1 MSSANDKI
9 KSKRAEILDGLSSLS
24 NQILEDSLPYYSP
37 AFIRETLSEAAKLF
51 RNSTQQQE
59 AADDAPL
66 EQDDIDNNAA
76 SGSTLYLYTDGASK
90 GNPGEGGAGV
100 FISDNMGNEV
110 FSKGFYLGHCTNNE
124 AEYKALIIGLAEAS
138 GSGCDN
144 IVVFLDSQ
152 LLVRQINGEYQVK
165 NKNLIPLFG
174 QVMDLLAFFRKYR
187 VEHIPRSQNT
197 RADQLANEGIDNKD
211 K

>member
-1 MSSANDKI
+1 MSSASDKI
-9 KSKRAEILDGLSSLS
+9 KLKRAEILDGLSSLS
-24 NQILEDSLPYYSP
+24 DQTLEEAFPYYSS

-51 RNSTQQQE
+51 RDPIQQQ
-59 AADDAPL
+59 DDPPQ
-66 EQDDIDNNAA
+66 EQDDADNSAT
-76 SGSTLYLYTDGASK
+76 SGSTLYLYTDGASR

-100 FISDNMGNEV
+100 VITDDMGNEV
-110 FSKGFYLGHCTNNE
+110 FMKGFYLGQCTNNE

-144 IVVFLDSQ
+144 IAIFLDSQ
-152 LLVRQINGEYQVK
+152 LIVRQINGEYQVK

-174 QVMDLLAFFRKYR
+174 QVMDLLAFFRRYR
-187 VEHIPRSQNT
+187 VEHIPRSENT
-197 RADQLANEGIDNKD
+197 RADQLANEGIDKKD

>member
-1 MSSANDKI
+1 MSSTSDKI
-9 KSKRAEILDGLSSLS
+9 KAKRSEVLDGLCSLPDEA
-24 NQILEDSLPYYSP
+24 LEEVLPYYAP
-37 AFIRETLSEAAKLF
+37 AFIRDTLAEAAKLF
-51 RNSTQQQE
+51 HPSKQKSQPNKKEDSME
-59 AADDAPL
+59 ND
-66 EQDDIDNNAA
+66 AA
-76 SGSTLYLYTDGASK
+76 SGSTLYLYTDGASR

-124 AEYKALIIGLAEAS
+124 AEYKTLIIGLAEAS

-144 IVVFLDSQ
+144 IVIFLDSQ
-152 LLVRQINGEYQVK
+152 LIVRQINGEYQVK

-174 QVMDLLAFFRKYR
+174 QVMDLLSFFRKYR
-187 VEHIPRSQNT
+187 VEHIPRSENT
-197 RADQLANEGIDNKD
+197 RADQLANEGIDNKE

>member
-1 MSSANDKI
+1 MSSTSDKI
-9 KSKRAEILDGLSSLS
+9 RLKRAEILDGLNSLS
-24 NQILEDSLPYYSP
+24 DQTLEEAFPYYSP

-51 RNSTQQQE
+51 RDPLQQQ
-59 AADDAPL
+59 DAPPQ
-66 EQDDIDNNAA
+66 EEDDTDNSAT
-76 SGSTLYLYTDGASK
+76 SGSTLYLYTDGASR
-90 GNPGEGGAGV
+90 GNPGEGGAGIV
-100 FISDNMGNEV
+100 ITDGTGNEV
-110 FSKGFYLGHCTNNE
+110 FMKGFYLGHCTNNE

-152 LLVRQINGEYQVK
+152 LIVRQINGEYQVK

-174 QVMDLLAFFRKYR
+174 QVMDLLAFFRKSR
-187 VEHIPRSQNT
+187 VEHIPRSENT